1 MRELS
6 LQTQLLSV
14 WKFRLYLLKNLPMAL
29 LAGLRIN
36 HFSDQSATVSVPFGY
51 LTKNPFR
58 STYFACLAMAGELAS
73 GIQVLDAA
81 SRSKVKISTLVTGIE
96 GQFFKKATGTTF
108 FICEDGKAI
117 RESVLQASE
126 QNDPVT
132 VFTLSKG
139 IDSDGQPIANFT
151 VIWSI
156 KRKTR

>member
-6 LQTQLLSV
+6 LQTQVLNI

-29 LAGLRIN
+29 LAGLRIRS
-36 HFSDQSATVSVPFGY
+36 FTDQEASVSVSFGY
-51 LTKNPFR
+51 LTQNPFR

-81 SRSKVKISTLVTGIE
+81 SRSDVKISTLVTGIE
-96 GQFFKKATGTTF
+96 GQFFKKATGTTIF
-108 FICEDGKAI
+108 SCEDGQAI
-117 RESVLQASE
+117 RKAVLQASE

-139 IDSDGQPIANFT
+139 VDSDGQPIANFT

>member
-6 LQTQLLSV
+6 LQTQMLNA

-29 LAGLRIN
+29 LAGLKIRS
-36 HFSDQSATVSVPFGY
+36 FSDQSASVSVPFGY
-51 LTKNPFR
+51 LTQNPFR

-81 SRSKVKISTLVTGIE
+81 SRSDVKISTLVTGIE
-96 GQFFKKATGTTF
+96 GQFFKKATGTTTF
-108 FICEDGKAI
+108 SCEDGNTIRKA
-117 RESVLQASE
+117 VFQASK

-139 IDSDGQPIANFT
+139 VDSDGQAIADFT

-156 KRKTR
+156 KRKSR